1 MANFTKNLN
10 LKKPLQTEFY
20 NVDDFNENADI
31 IDEKMGE
38 AIDHHKDYSNPHKTT
53 ADGVKASKMFTSGE
67 INTYTT
73 VLEACNAL
81 KYGGGF
87 VVSSVSPICNADDY
101 PQKGYEFA
109 FHVICEANEARK
121 TVIAYIYHGG
131 KMNVFQRNIF
141 RGAWETEWKST
152 DQAYLSL
159 SGGTLSGYL
168 GVGGGKGTF
177 SATDVYSAFQTIKDG
192 NNFRY
197 LRAINPLFEEYSIE
211 KALQFVDTVN
221 GKETVYNIFGEHNKH
236 LMGVSFIGSV
246 GSYTGTG
253 LSGGISTVELNF
265 DFPVK
270 ILLMGKRLYFDTKNE
285 YQFEHSA
292 PINIEA
298 MLLNDYNGKAITVK
312 TQLNPENTTQTE
324 LIISADRKKITI
336 TADNAHVGFIDKGGF
351 FYYTA
356 IG

>member
-152 DQAYLSL
+152 DESYLSL
-159 SGGTLSGYL
+159 SGGTLSGGVKINGGIGSFGAIEQYL
-168 GVGGGKGTF
+168 SLAHVDEDTP
-177 SATDVYSAFQTIKDG
+177 SDYR
-192 NNFRY
+192 NFTVSNPSDIIDSLY
-197 LRAINPLFEEYSIE
+197 LHEVRE
-211 KALQFVDTVN
+211 
-221 GKETVYNIFGEHNKH
+221 GKEVAAYRIFGEHNKH

-336 TADNAHVGFIDKGGF
+336 TADNAHVGFNDKGGF

>member
-1 MANFTKNLN
+1 MANYTKNLN

-31 IDEKMGE
+31 IDKKIGE

-53 ADGVKASKMFTSGE
+53 ADSVNASKMFTSNE
-67 INTYTT
+67 MNTYTT
-73 VLEACNAL
+73 VLEACNAV

-152 DQAYLSL
+152 DESYLSL
-159 SGGTLSGYL
+159 SGGTLSGAL
-168 GVGGGKGTF
+168 GLGSGFGFVN
-177 SATDVYSAFQTIKDG
+177 ANNQYSAFQAAKDG
-192 NNFRY
+192 NNYRY
-197 LRAINPLFEEYSIE
+197 LRLMNPLFSDYTAEQ
-211 KALQFVDTVN
+211 ALQWVDTTN
-221 GKETVYNIFGEHNKH
+221 GKETVYNIFGEHNMG

-253 LSGGISTVELNF
+253 LSNGISTVELNF

-292 PINIEA
+292 QINVEA
-298 MLLNDYNGKAITVK
+298 MLMNVYNGKAITTK
-312 TQLNPENTTQTE
+312 TQLNPENTTPTE

-336 TADNAHVGFIDKGGF
+336 TADNAHVGFNDKGGF